1 MPGLSKQFATLVYI
15 AVPIA
20 KPKFQ
25 AFFKSSNENEK
36 SEIQLSF
43 VFKWLPGFSESF
55 WLHCASFSQGLAL
68 FFLPD
73 ASVWLQLLPHYY
85 LHTILQAILGYCL
98 VLQAT
103 NDDAFKNKNKH
114 KAFKLSNQTPSGQP
128 GAFFNFLNGSMLS
141 KRKFLRWFSQTG
153 FLTDEKCTYWFVV
166 LIKGHKGWVLYLL
179 NSKGNLL
186 IMAMGSPALGT
197 QLSLVTAW
205 KINESHTE
213 ICWSIYSG

>member
-15 AVPIA
+15 AVPNQNSKYFLKVQMKMKNLKYNWA
-20 KPKFQ
+20 L
-25 AFFKSSNENEK
+25 SS
-36 SEIQLSF
+36 
-43 VFKWLPGFSESF
+43 GFSESF

-114 KAFKLSNQTPSGQP
+114 KAFKLSNQTHHLVIQVPFST
-128 GAFFNFLNGSMLS
+128 FWMDMLS

-166 LIKGHKGWVLYLL
+166 LIKGH
-179 NSKGNLL
+179 
-186 IMAMGSPALGT
+186 
-197 QLSLVTAW
+197 
-205 KINESHTE
+205 
-213 ICWSIYSG
+213 

>member
-103 NDDAFKNKNKH
+103 NDDAFTNKNKH
-114 KAFKLSNQTPSGQP
+114 KAFKLSNQTHHLVNQVP
-128 GAFFNFLNGSMLS
+128 
-141 KRKFLRWFSQTG
+141 FSTFWMDPCYLKESFWGG
-153 FLTDEKCTYWFVV
+153 F
-166 LIKGHKGWVLYLL
+166 HK
-179 NSKGNLL
+179 
-186 IMAMGSPALGT
+186 
-197 QLSLVTAW
+197 LVF
-205 KINESHTE
+205 
-213 ICWSIYSG
+213 